1 MGTATLLREEDVQ
14 IQAPSTP
21 LAVAEIVTELSPA
34 WVEMPVERSWKRAER
49 RGPAA
54 RRTKAALRR
63 QFYAAWRLLPGW
75 TQHVALRLGATKV
88 TYGACAVI
96 QDSRGRVLL
105 AHHTYR
111 KQAWG
116 LPGGLIDRSEQP
128 FEAVARELREE
139 LGVQGVVGPV
149 LYAETC
155 VPAGHL
161 TLYYRVTITGA
172 PRADGVEIDGF
183 HFAGADEAAAL
194 LGPEAH
200 AWLACLY
207 TRRAS

>member
-1 MGTATLLREEDVQ
+1 MLAREEDVQ
-14 IQAPSTP
+14 IQAPSAP
-21 LAVAEIVTELSPA
+21 RPVAQMVTDLSPA
-34 WVEMPVERSWKRAER
+34 WVEMPGERSWRRAER
-49 RGPAA
+49 REPAA
-54 RRTKAALRR
+54 RRAKAALRR

-75 TQHVALRLGATKV
+75 MQHAALRMGAAKV

-116 LPGGLIDRSEQP
+116 LPGGLIGRGEQP
-128 FEAVARELREE
+128 FEAVERELREE
-139 LGVQGVVGPV
+139 LGVQGLVGPV

-155 VPAGHL
+155 VPSGHL
-161 TLYYRVTITGA
+161 TLYYRVTIAGM

-183 HFAGADEAAAL
+183 RYAGADEAAAL

-200 AWLACLY
+200 GWLACLY